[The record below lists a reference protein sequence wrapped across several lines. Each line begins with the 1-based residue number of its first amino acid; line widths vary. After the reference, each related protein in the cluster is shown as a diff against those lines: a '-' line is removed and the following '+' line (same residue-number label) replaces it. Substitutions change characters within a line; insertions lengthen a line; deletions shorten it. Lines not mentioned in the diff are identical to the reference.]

1 MVNFLYLNNNISDID
16 PVITDNIINNF
27 LSELERKKFKKPND
41 SQFFKL
47 MDIENNG
54 VKVPYMRHKFL
65 KNHKERLII
74 LFTEYN
80 FLNHLKI
87 FKNKVESISNKK
99 KNNNGFESKNIPHEF
114 KSEDEKKIFNMLI
127 DLDEKLINYYKH
139 LNGIDNMKKSSDN
152 NYNQIN
158 EELAVLFS

>member
-1 MVNFLYLNNNISDID
+1 MFE
-16 PVITDNIINNF
+16 F
-27 LSELERKKFKKPND
+27 R
-41 SQFFKL
+41 
-47 MDIENNG
+47 
-54 VKVPYMRHKFL
+54 

-99 KNNNGFESKNIPHEF
+99 KNNNGFESKNILHEF
-114 KSEDEKKIFNMLI
+114 KNEDEKKIFNMLI

-139 LNGIDNMKKSSDN
+139 LNGIDNMKNISDN
-152 NYNQIN
+152 NYNQLN
-158 EELAVLFS
+158 KELDVLFS